1 MERRYEH
8 GVVSAVRSNVTL
20 MNYFFTTKQKQT
32 GLRVVRIA
40 LASLAALTATNDL
53 TGATTLRNEQSVESR
68 PVGEPIMAIISLR
81 DQRITVYDSKG
92 WMLRAPVSSG
102 QKGRETPAGIFSV
115 LQKEAEHYSNMYD
128 DAYMPHMQRLTWSG
142 IALHGGPLPGYA
154 ASHGCVRMPYDFAE
168 RLFEA
173 TRLGMRVIVA
183 PSKVEPAAIDNSA
196 LFQPKTNPSAAV
208 ASAAAA
214 EANEAVSKV
223 EQARLAAVT
232 ASREAAVAMVAVRKV
247 EMSKVKA
254 EAALAVT
261 ERALA
266 SAISPEAKE
275 QAQDA
280 NAKVMAQ
287 LGELEAQLAS
297 AKAGL
302 QPKLDAVLA
311 AREAATAAEAA
322 RVIAAEAARKAARD
336 VEPVSVF
343 VSRKTQR
350 LYVRQ
355 AFQPVLEV
363 PVTIQDPDRPIGTHV
378 FTATERTGTGLRWNV
393 VSLDGGPPD
402 GITDRSGAVGKDRD
416 SDVGAVTPDLSSAKA
431 ALDRIAIP
439 QDTADRIAEIVSPRS
454 ALIISDEALSPE
466 TGNGTEFVVVMS
478 NEPQGGLKHR
488 HPYPQS
494 EVRFDRLPYWRS
506 PIAGRYSPW

>member
-1 MERRYEH
+1 M
-8 GVVSAVRSNVTL
+8 RS
-20 MNYFFTTKQKQT
+20 YFFASSERQT
-32 GLRVVRIA
+32 GLRIARNA
-40 LASLAALTATNDL
+40 LAGLVAVMAATDL

-68 PVGEPIMAIISLR
+68 PVGEPIMAVISLH

-92 WMLRAPVSSG
+92 WILRAPVSSG
-102 QKGRETPAGIFSV
+102 QKGRETPAGVFSV
-115 LQKEAEHYSNMYD
+115 LQKEADHYSNMYD

-142 IALHGGPLPGYA
+142 IALHGGPLPGYP

-183 PSKVEPAAIDNSA
+183 PSNVEPDAIDHSA
-196 LFQPKTNPSAAV
+196 LFQPKTNPNAAA

-214 EANEAVSKV
+214 AANEAVGKA
-223 EQARLAAVT
+223 EQARLAAVS
-232 ASREAAVAMVAVRKV
+232 ASREAAIAMVAVRKV
-247 EMSKVKA
+247 EIAKVKA
-254 EAALAVT
+254 EAALAAT
-261 ERALA
+261 ERAIA
-266 SAISPEAKE
+266 SANSTETKE

-280 NAKVMAQ
+280 NAKVIGQ
-287 LGELEAQLAS
+287 VGELEAQLAS
-297 AKAGL
+297 AKTDL

-322 RVIAAEAARKAARD
+322 RAVAAEAARKAARD
-336 VEPVSVF
+336 LDPVSVF

-355 AFQPVLEV
+355 AFQPILEV
-363 PVTIQDPDRPIGTHV
+363 PVIIQDPDRPIGTHV
-378 FTATERTGTGLRWNV
+378 FTAMERTGTGLRWSV
-393 VSLDGGPPD
+393 VSIDGGPAD
-402 GITDRSGAVGKDRD
+402 GIADQLGAVHKSSDG
-416 SDVGAVTPDLSSAKA
+416 DVGAPTRDLSSAKA

-439 QDTADRIAEIVSPRS
+439 QETVDRIAEIVSPRS
-454 ALIISDEALSPE
+454 SLTISDEALSPE

-488 HPYPQS
+488 RPHPQV
-494 EVRFDRLPYWRS
+494 EVRYDRLPYWRS
-506 PIAGRYSPW
+506 PFGARYSTW